1 MVYRYGRLNLTG
13 TVLSKRKLKELVDKK
28 YVRGWDDPRLY
39 TLVALRRRGVPPGA
53 ILCFLNELGV
63 TTSTTTIETKRFN
76 QSVRRYLEA
85 TAPRLMLILDP
96 IRIVISNL
104 PADYLEMIKISFSKD
119 PADGV
124 SESYFSISS

>member
-1 MVYRYGRLNLTG
+1 MVDRYGCLNLTG
-13 TVLSKRKLKELVDKK
+13 IVLSKRKLKALVDNE
-28 YVRGWDDPRLY
+28 YVRGWDDPRLH

-53 ILCFLNELGV
+53 IICFLNELGV
-63 TTSTTTIETKRFN
+63 TTSTTTIETKRFD
-76 QSVRRYLEA
+76 QSMRRYLEA

-104 PADYLEMIKISFSKD
+104 PADYVEMIQLPFSKD

-124 SESYFSISS
+124 SEFDFSISS